1 MDQRSPTSS
10 EGHVTLVLS
19 RYWLVK
25 MSFLIQLES
34 PMEWGQSSTFPIA
47 VDIFE
52 VYRRLSNWFVHN
64 GPMA

>member
-1 MDQRSPTSS
+1 M
-10 EGHVTLVLS
+10 LS
-19 RYWLVK
+19 CYWLVK

-34 PMEWGQSSTFPIA
+34 SMEWGQSSPFFIA
-47 VDIFE
+47 VDVSE

>member
-1 MDQRSPTSS
+1 M
-10 EGHVTLVLS
+10 LS
-19 RYWLVK
+19 RCWLVK
-25 MSFLIQLES
+25 MSFLIQLEG
-34 PMEWGQSSTFPIA
+34 PMEWGQSFTFSIA

>member
-1 MDQRSPTSS
+1 M
-10 EGHVTLVLS
+10 LS

>member
-1 MDQRSPTSS
+1 MDQRSPISS
-10 EGHVTLVLS
+10 EGQVTLVLS

-25 MSFLIQLES
+25 MSFFIQLEG
-34 PMEWGQSSTFPIA
+34 PMEWGQSFTFSIA